1 MTITQISFE
10 QGESVLDW
18 HALAQAFDA
27 GHKLPKAEITDT
39 FLYRGRDTLLNR
51 AAWIDGL

>member
-39 FLYRGRDTLLNR
+39 FLYRGRDT
-51 AAWIDGL
+51 